1 MTYTERLGR
10 IGDAIDR
17 LLTDGLS
24 ENFPSIE
31 EGLAQEITF
40 ETNRIH
46 DMALELDMNP
56 RAPDGGGLILL
67 ASFPYTHPDDR
78 DTRRLAIYDK
88 PCPSGDGS
96 GEYIIW
102 SEVREVDHDGYRE
115 ASRFNGDYTGY
126 VGADERDAAYYQ
138 TLDKFSYKC
147 ARIVGPF
154 VPEKNRGY
162 RRAN

>member
-1 MTYTERLGR
+1 MTYIQRLEGIAKR
-10 IGDAIDR
+10 INDTLGTLPNVRAVIARDIQAIYD
-17 LLTDGLS
+17 
-24 ENFPSIE
+24 I
-31 EGLAQEITF
+31 
-40 ETNRIH
+40 
-46 DMALELDMNP
+46 ALELDITP
-56 RAPDGGGLILL
+56 RAKDEGPLTLI

-78 DTRRLAIYDK
+78 DTRRLVVYDK

-102 SEVREVDHDGYRE
+102 SEVREVFHDGYRE

-126 VGADERDAAYYQ
+126 VGADERNAAYYQ